1 MNKNL
6 TVTLHKKWSFPLRIS
21 SVNATKSA
29 AQFPTDLVTFT
40 EEIPIENFIF
50 CAVLQQMHVLKST
63 RKLFSVSP

>member
-1 MNKNL
+1 MNKNV

-29 AQFPTDLVTFT
+29 AQFPTYLVTFT